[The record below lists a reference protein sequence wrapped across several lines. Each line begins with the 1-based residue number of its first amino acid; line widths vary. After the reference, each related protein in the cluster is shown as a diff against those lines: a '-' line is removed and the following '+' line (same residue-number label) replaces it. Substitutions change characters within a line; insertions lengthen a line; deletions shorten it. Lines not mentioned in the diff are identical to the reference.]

1 MHYNS
6 IKCPFGANLCDMRDI
21 MNYYNDDTF
30 VEELVVRRNNIVN
43 LLLMAG
49 MVILAVLVIA
59 AAFLFLSA
67 IFPAVLVIAIC
78 GVYIGIKFQG
88 VEYEYSFTNGDLDI
102 DKIMAKRKRKR
113 LVEINHKQ
121 IKVMAPYTMEYEAET
136 KDYKVSQVIDTS
148 AHKNAAGRWF
158 LIYEDQEGKYIF
170 VVFQPSKRLREAM
183 RKYMRS
189 RIKGMDA

>member
-1 MHYNS
+1 
-6 IKCPFGANLCDMRDI
+6 
-21 MNYYNDDTF
+21 MNYFNDDTF
-30 VEELVVRRNNIVN
+30 VEELVVRKNNILN
-43 LLLMAG
+43 LLF
-49 MVILAVLVIA
+49 MVGLVIVA
-59 AAFLFLSA
+59 LVVICAAFLFLST
-67 IFPAVLVIAIC
+67 IFPAVLVIAVC
-78 GVYIGIKFQG
+78 GVYIGFKFQG

-121 IKVMAPYTMEYEAET
+121 VKVMAPYTMEFESET
-136 KDYKVSQVIDTS
+136 KDYQVSQIVDAS

-158 LIYEDQEGKYIF
+158 LIYEDQDAKCTF
-170 VVFQPSKRLREAM
+170 VVFQPSKRLRDAM